1 MKKFL
6 VVAIALIASFVSYSQ
21 DNFVK
26 IDEFYQNKEELIIH
40 SKVIDF
46 PGKTKQEIVN
56 GFKNWAST
64 NFVNLKEVI
73 VSESDDQIVLNYISK
88 QMYVKSLGSPVSLSW
103 YVRLIVE
110 FNEEKMRATFIDD
123 GNSFWAGNQYAP
135 STPARRYNLALYFKD
150 GESQKKATEGLKSF
164 KASIITTASSIKLAE
179 QKKMSDNW

>member
-103 YVRLIVE
+103 
-110 FNEEKMRATFIDD
+110 
-123 GNSFWAGNQYAP
+123 
-135 STPARRYNLALYFKD
+135 
-150 GESQKKATEGLKSF
+150 
-164 KASIITTASSIKLAE
+164 
-179 QKKMSDNW
+179 